1 MKKTVLVFACLATI
15 VFTSCKGKQ
24 DNAAVEPQ
32 KENTEE
38 VQATEAESNVPE
50 FDNEELGEY
59 IKLYDAYIKDYEEA
73 VKSKDMTKF
82 QELSTK
88 GQELA
93 TKGQELSTSGLSES
107 DMQKLQEYMTQSAQ
121 ELQELSQEMMK

>member
-1 MKKTVLVFACLATI
+1 MKKLILPLLATFAL
-15 VFTSCKGKQ
+15 VSCGKQ
-24 DNAAVEPQ
+24 D
-32 KENTEE
+32 KHEE
-38 VQATEAESNVPE
+38 VAPEVQVEEVETVTTDVPD
-50 FDNEELGEY
+50 FDNEEVEEY
-59 IKLYDAYIKDYEEA
+59 MKLYDAYIEEYKEA
-73 VKSKDMTKF
+73 VKSKDMNKF